1 MVHNV
6 TVQGTSL
13 SGELRTI
20 TGQSISGTEIPFV
33 DNGFETIS
41 LNKTNYL
48 DSSRIIASKVNENA
62 KLTNLPGNKSL
73 NMRLLL
79 NTTNSKLTPVIDT
92 QRINVITTSNRVND
106 VITDYATDNRV
117 NSISDDPTAFQYI
130 SKEIDLENSASSLLV
145 LANANVNV
153 YSDIRVFY
161 AIGENQNFTPIFT
174 PFPGYM
180 NLNAKKQIIDA
191 SLNDGRSDLFVSP
204 STHLAFLPQD
214 LEYKEYSFSVDQL
227 PAFRSYRIKIV
238 MTSTNQTYVPRLK
251 DLRVIAL
258 A

>member
-1 MVHNV
+1 M
-6 TVQGTSL
+6 
-13 SGELRTI
+13 
-20 TGQSISGTEIPFV
+20 
-33 DNGFETIS
+33 
-41 LNKTNYL
+41 
-48 DSSRIIASKVNENA
+48 
-62 KLTNLPGNKSL
+62 
-73 NMRLLL
+73 
-79 NTTNSKLTPVIDT
+79 
-92 QRINVITTSNRVND
+92 
-106 VITDYATDNRV
+106 
-117 NSISDDPTAFQYI
+117 
-130 SKEIDLENSASSLLV
+130 V
-145 LANANVNV
+145 LANAHVNV

-191 SLNDGRSDLFVSP
+191 SLNDGRSDSFVLP
-204 STHLAFLPQD
+204 STFLAFLPQD

-227 PAFRSYRIKIV
+227 SAFRSYRIKIV